1 MDYLCVWK
9 EIMPKKTMQ
18 AIKAR
23 VFKDARGIVLFPAPA
38 ALARRLKAG
47 NLKDFHIATLKPG
60 AVRGNHVHPHH
71 DEYLLCVGGGGVV
84 VVHRHGRAV
93 TLRPRDATVK
103 IPKGVPHAVV
113 NRGAED
119 LIVACF
125 YGPSPRRLTRTPAEV
140 I

>member
-1 MDYLCVWK
+1 MDCLWVWK

-23 VFKDARGIVLFPAPA
+23 LFKDARGIVLFPATA
-38 ALARRLKAG
+38 VMARRLKAG
-47 NLKDFHIATLKPG
+47 NPMDFHIATLKPG

-71 DEYLLCVGGGGVV
+71 DEYLICVGEGGVV
-84 VVHRHGRAV
+84 VTRHNGRKK
-93 TLRPRDATVK
+93 TLRPRNATVK

-113 NRGAED
+113 NRGAAD
-119 LIVACF
+119 LTVACF
-125 YGPSPRRLTRTPAEV
+125 YGPSPRRLTRTREEV